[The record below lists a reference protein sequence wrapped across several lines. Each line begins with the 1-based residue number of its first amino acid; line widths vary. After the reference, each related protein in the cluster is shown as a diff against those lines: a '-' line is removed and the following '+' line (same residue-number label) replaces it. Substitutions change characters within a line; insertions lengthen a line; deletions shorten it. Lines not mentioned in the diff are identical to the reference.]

1 MKILVLIRISEAE
14 IAVARVLEDQEAHRD
29 QWDALVLEGQ
39 EDSRDQ
45 WECQDPLAFR
55 VRLAHRDR

>member
-14 IAVARVLEDQEAHRD
+14 IAVAR
-29 QWDALVLEGQ
+29 VLEGQ